1 MEKTI
6 EFAVEEARQE
16 GFESGIQY
24 SAFKRGQRED
34 WDIGKAIAVAMN
46 QLREQIAQEIETHID
61 SDSEARAFTLAANIA
76 RGQSS
81 CFRFGEE

>member
-1 MEKTI
+1 MEKTLQ
-6 EFAVEEARQE
+6 FAIEEARQE
-16 GFESGIQY
+16 GFESGINY
-24 SAFKRGQRED
+24 SSFRREQLES
-34 WDIGKAIAVAMN
+34 WDAGKAIAVAMN

-81 CFRFGEE
+81 CFRFGDE

>member
-1 MEKTI
+1 MEKTLQ
-6 EFAVEEARQE
+6 FAIEEARQE
-16 GFESGIQY
+16 GFESGINY
-24 SAFKRGQRED
+24 SSFKGEQRES
-34 WDIGKAIAVAMN
+34 WDAGKAIAVAIN

-81 CFRFGEE
+81 CFRFGDE